1 MTNDVGIYARYST
14 DMQREASIEDQARV
28 CERLIKDR
36 DWQTYR
42 VYSDQGISGSTHLRP
57 GYQNLL
63 EDARNGR
70 FDIVVAES
78 LDRISRDQEH
88 IAGFHKI
95 MQFLG
100 IRVFTVSEGL
110 ISELHIG
117 LKGTMSALF
126 LKDLADKTRRGLEG
140 RVRQG
145 RSGGGKSYGYRVVK
159 GDERGAR
166 EIIPEQAE
174 TVQRIF
180 SEFAAGMSPNQI
192 AHGLNN
198 DQIPGPSGQLWR
210 DTTIRGH
217 IKRGTGILNN
227 ELYIGRLVWNRQRYV
242 KNPATGKRVSRR
254 NSVDNE
260 IVHAVPHLRIIN
272 DTLWQSVKARQKAIW
287 KVTDVDATPD
297 KTPPYWSQRRATH
310 ILSERAFCSQC
321 GGSIVSVG
329 KDYLACS
336 NARKLKSC
344 PQNRSI
350 RRPALDAVVI
360 DLLKNRLM
368 QPSAVGEFIWAY
380 NQEIKA
386 NQKNAN
392 KDLVRQKKHLRDIE
406 LKLSGLYDAIAD
418 GLRGAGLQSK
428 LDTLENEKSEL
439 LKTLESPTSATV
451 SLHPAL
457 ADIYK
462 QKINHL
468 SDVLKDPKIRIQA
481 TLLIRELIERVD
493 IDYNENSWD
502 IAIKGEI
509 SALVSLAQNAKSP
522 PKGGLNHDALAS
534 STKVVAGVGF
544 EPTTFRL

>member
-70 FDIVVAES
+70 FEIVVAES
-78 LDRISRDQEH
+78 LDRISHDQEH

-242 KNPATGKRVSRR
+242 KNPVTGKRVSRR

-287 KVTDVDATPD
+287 KVTDADIKPD
-297 KTPPYWSQRRATH
+297 KTPPYWSQRRAAH
-310 ILSERAFCSQC
+310 ILSERSFCSQC
-321 GGSIVSVG
+321 GGSIVSVE

-344 PQNRSI
+344 LQNRSI

-368 QPSAVGEFIWAY
+368 QSSAVGEFIAAY
-380 NQEIKA
+380 NNEIKTQQVHVTK
-386 NQKNAN
+386 QKA
-392 KDLVRQKKHLRDIE
+392 KLEKHLRDIE
-406 LKLSGLYDAIAD
+406 LMLAGLYDAIAD

-457 ADIYK
+457 ADLYK
-462 QKINHL
+462 QKINQL
-468 SDVLKDPKIRIQA
+468 ADVLKDPKIRIQA

-493 IDYNENSWD
+493 LDYNENSLD
-502 IAIKGEI
+502 ISIKGEI

-534 STKVVAGVGF
+534 STKVVAGAQN
-544 EPTTFRL
+544 PRCRI

>member
-28 CERLIKDR
+28 CERLIKDC

-70 FDIVVAES
+70 FEIVVAES

-242 KNPATGKRVSRR
+242 KNPVTGKRVSRR

-287 KVTDVDATPD
+287 KVTDADIKPD
-297 KTPPYWSQRRATH
+297 KTLPYWSQRRAAH

-321 GGSIVSVG
+321 GGSIVSVE

-344 PQNRSI
+344 LQNRSI
-350 RRPALDAVVI
+350 RPPALDAVVI

-368 QPSAVGEFIWAY
+368 QSSAVGEFITAY
-380 NQEIKA
+380 NNEIKIQQVHVTKQQA
-386 NQKNAN
+386 K
-392 KDLVRQKKHLRDIE
+392 QKKHLRDIE

-457 ADIYK
+457 ADLYK
-462 QKINHL
+462 QKINQL
-468 SDVLKDPKIRIQA
+468 ADVLKDPKIRIQA

-534 STKVVAGVGF
+534 STKVVAGAQN
-544 EPTTFRL
+544 PRCRI

>member
-70 FDIVVAES
+70 FEIVVAES

-242 KNPATGKRVSRR
+242 KNPVTGKRVSRR

-287 KVTDVDATPD
+287 KVTDADIKPD
-297 KTPPYWSQRRATH
+297 KTPPYWSQRRAAH

-321 GGSIVSVG
+321 GGSIVSVE

-344 PQNRSI
+344 LQNRSI

-368 QPSAVGEFIWAY
+368 QSSAVGEFIAAY
-380 NQEIKA
+380 NNEIKTQQVHVTK
-386 NQKNAN
+386 QKA
-392 KDLVRQKKHLRDIE
+392 KLEKHLRDIE
-406 LKLSGLYDAIAD
+406 LMLAGLYDAIAD

-457 ADIYK
+457 ADLYK
-462 QKINHL
+462 QKINQL
-468 SDVLKDPKIRIQA
+468 ADVLKDPKIRIQA

-493 IDYNENSWD
+493 LDYNENSWD
-502 IAIKGEI
+502 ISIKGEI

-534 STKVVAGVGF
+534 STKVVAGAQN
-544 EPTTFRL
+544 PRCRI

>member
-28 CERLIKDR
+28 CERLIKDC

-70 FDIVVAES
+70 FEIVVAES
-78 LDRISRDQEH
+78 LDRISHDQEH

-117 LKGTMSALF
+117 LKGTMSAPF

-145 RSGGGKSYGYRVVK
+145 RSGDGKSYGYRVVK

-242 KNPATGKRVSRR
+242 KNPVTGKRVSRR

-287 KVTDVDATPD
+287 KVTDADIKPD
-297 KTPPYWSQRRATH
+297 KTPPYWSQRRAAH
-310 ILSERAFCSQC
+310 ILSERSFCSQC
-321 GGSIVSVG
+321 GGSIVSVE

-344 PQNRSI
+344 LQNRSI

-368 QPSAVGEFIWAY
+368 QSSAVGEFIAAY
-380 NQEIKA
+380 NNEIKTQQVHVTK
-386 NQKNAN
+386 QKA
-392 KDLVRQKKHLRDIE
+392 KLEKHLRDIE
-406 LKLSGLYDAIAD
+406 LMLAGLYDAIAD

-457 ADIYK
+457 ADLYK
-462 QKINHL
+462 QKINQL
-468 SDVLKDPKIRIQA
+468 ADVLKDPKIRIQA

-493 IDYNENSWD
+493 LDYNENS
-502 IAIKGEI
+502 
-509 SALVSLAQNAKSP
+509 
-522 PKGGLNHDALAS
+522 
-534 STKVVAGVGF
+534 
-544 EPTTFRL
+544 

>member
-242 KNPATGKRVSRR
+242 KNPVTGKRVSRR

-287 KVTDVDATPD
+287 KVTDADIKPD
-297 KTPPYWSQRRATH
+297 KTPPYWSQRRAAH

-321 GGSIVSVG
+321 GGSIVSVE

-344 PQNRSI
+344 LQNRSI

-368 QPSAVGEFIWAY
+368 QSSAVGEFIAAY
-380 NQEIKA
+380 NNEIKTQQVHVTK
-386 NQKNAN
+386 QKA
-392 KDLVRQKKHLRDIE
+392 KLEKHLRDIE
-406 LKLSGLYDAIAD
+406 LMLAGLYDAIAD

-457 ADIYK
+457 ADLYK
-462 QKINHL
+462 QKINQL
-468 SDVLKDPKIRIQA
+468 ADVLKDPKIRIQA

-534 STKVVAGVGF
+534 STKVVAGAQN
-544 EPTTFRL
+544 PRCRI

>member
-70 FDIVVAES
+70 FEIVVAES

-242 KNPATGKRVSRR
+242 KNPVTGKRVSRR

-287 KVTDVDATPD
+287 KVTDADIKPD
-297 KTPPYWSQRRATH
+297 KTPPYWSQRRAAH
-310 ILSERAFCSQC
+310 ILSERSFCSQC
-321 GGSIVSVG
+321 GGSIVSVE

-344 PQNRSI
+344 LQNRSI

-368 QPSAVGEFIWAY
+368 QSSAVGEFIAAY
-380 NQEIKA
+380 NNEIKTQQVHVTK
-386 NQKNAN
+386 QKA
-392 KDLVRQKKHLRDIE
+392 KLEKHLRDIE
-406 LKLSGLYDAIAD
+406 LMLAGLYDAIAD

-457 ADIYK
+457 ADLYK
-462 QKINHL
+462 QKINQL
-468 SDVLKDPKIRIQA
+468 ADVLKDPKIRIQA

-493 IDYNENSWD
+493 LDYNENSWD
-502 IAIKGEI
+502 ISIKGEI

-534 STKVVAGVGF
+534 STKVVAGAQN
-544 EPTTFRL
+544 PRCRI

>member
-14 DMQREASIEDQARV
+14 DMQREASIEDQARI

-70 FDIVVAES
+70 FEIVVAES

-242 KNPATGKRVSRR
+242 KNPVTGKRVSRR

-287 KVTDVDATPD
+287 KVTDADIKPD
-297 KTPPYWSQRRATH
+297 KTPLYWSQRRAAH
-310 ILSERAFCSQC
+310 ILSERSFCSQC
-321 GGSIVSVG
+321 GGSIVSVE

-368 QPSAVGEFIWAY
+368 QSSAVGEFIAAY
-380 NQEIKA
+380 NNEIKTQQVHVTK
-386 NQKNAN
+386 QKA
-392 KDLVRQKKHLRDIE
+392 KLEKHLRDIE
-406 LKLSGLYDAIAD
+406 LMLAGLYDAIAD

-457 ADIYK
+457 ADLYK
-462 QKINHL
+462 QKINQL
-468 SDVLKDPKIRIQA
+468 ADVLKDPKIRIQA

-493 IDYNENSWD
+493 LDYNENSWD
-502 IAIKGEI
+502 ISIKGEI

-534 STKVVAGVGF
+534 STKVVAGAQN
-544 EPTTFRL
+544 PRCRI

>member
-70 FDIVVAES
+70 FEIVVAES

-198 DQIPGPSGQLWR
+198 DQIPGPSG
-210 DTTIRGH
+210 
-217 IKRGTGILNN
+217 
-227 ELYIGRLVWNRQRYV
+227 
-242 KNPATGKRVSRR
+242 
-254 NSVDNE
+254 
-260 IVHAVPHLRIIN
+260 
-272 DTLWQSVKARQKAIW
+272 
-287 KVTDVDATPD
+287 
-297 KTPPYWSQRRATH
+297 
-310 ILSERAFCSQC
+310 
-321 GGSIVSVG
+321 
-329 KDYLACS
+329 
-336 NARKLKSC
+336 
-344 PQNRSI
+344 
-350 RRPALDAVVI
+350 
-360 DLLKNRLM
+360 
-368 QPSAVGEFIWAY
+368 
-380 NQEIKA
+380 
-386 NQKNAN
+386 
-392 KDLVRQKKHLRDIE
+392 
-406 LKLSGLYDAIAD
+406 
-418 GLRGAGLQSK
+418 
-428 LDTLENEKSEL
+428 
-439 LKTLESPTSATV
+439 
-451 SLHPAL
+451 
-457 ADIYK
+457 
-462 QKINHL
+462 
-468 SDVLKDPKIRIQA
+468 
-481 TLLIRELIERVD
+481 
-493 IDYNENSWD
+493 
-502 IAIKGEI
+502 
-509 SALVSLAQNAKSP
+509 
-522 PKGGLNHDALAS
+522 
-534 STKVVAGVGF
+534 
-544 EPTTFRL
+544 

>member
-70 FDIVVAES
+70 FEIVVAES

-242 KNPATGKRVSRR
+242 KNPVTGKRVSRR

-287 KVTDVDATPD
+287 KVTDADIKPD
-297 KTPPYWSQRRATH
+297 KTPPYWSQRRAAH

-368 QPSAVGEFIWAY
+368 QSSAVGEFIAAY
-380 NQEIKA
+380 NNEIKTQQVHVTK
-386 NQKNAN
+386 QKA
-392 KDLVRQKKHLRDIE
+392 KQEKHLRDIE

-457 ADIYK
+457 ADLYK
-462 QKINHL
+462 QKINQL
-468 SDVLKDPKIRIQA
+468 ADVLKDPKIRIQA

-534 STKVVAGVGF
+534 STKVVAGAQN
-544 EPTTFRL
+544 PRCRI